1 MIKKKHRRK
10 MPVLVPVC
18 AVLIVVL
25 GLVLLYGFFPTPYRE
40 AVDNAAERFGVDRA
54 LIYAV
59 IKAESNFD
67 PAAVSH
73 AGAKGLAQ
81 ITDNTAQYVA
91 EMIGVEYG
99 SGDSFDAEK
108 NISLSA
114 AYLRYL
120 LQKYNG
126 DIRLAMAAYNA
137 GEGNVDKWLA
147 EDGEMKDIPFGETKK
162 YVRKVKLYRRIYS
175 ILYPI

>member
-1 MIKKKHRRK
+1 MKKKK
-10 MPVLVPVC
+10 
-18 AVLIVVL
+18 
-25 GLVLLYGFFPTPYRE
+25 GLLLPIGCVLLIIALGITLMYGFFPRPYLDVVE
-40 AVDNAAERFGVDRA
+40 SASEQFGVDQA

-81 ITDNTAQYVA
+81 LTDGTAQYVA
-91 EMIGVEYG
+91 EMIGMEYD

-108 NISLSA
+108 NIILSA
-114 AYLRYL
+114 AYIRYL
-120 LQKYNG
+120 LRKYDG
-126 DIRLAMAAYNA
+126 DLRLTVAAYNA

-147 EDGEMKDIPFGETKK
+147 ADSEMKDIPFGETKK
-162 YVRKVKLYRRIYS
+162 YVRRVRLYRRIYGL
-175 ILYPI
+175 LYWVE

>member
-1 MIKKKHRRK
+1 MKKKK
-10 MPVLVPVC
+10 VLFLPIVC
-18 AVLIVVL
+18 AILIIVL
-25 GLVLLYGFFPTPYRE
+25 GVILLYGFFPTPYRE
-40 AVDNAAERFGVDRA
+40 TVDSAAERFGVERA

-67 PAAVSH
+67 PSAVSH

-81 ITDNTAQYVA
+81 LTDGTAEYVA
-91 EMIGVEYG
+91 EMIGMEYTG
-99 SGDSFDAEK
+99 GDAFDADK

-120 LQKYNG
+120 LQKYDG
-126 DIRLAMAAYNA
+126 DLRLTVAAYNA
-137 GEGNVDKWLA
+137 GEGNVDKWLTS
-147 EDGEMKDIPFGETKK
+147 DSEMKDIPFGETKK